1 MWFDSRRN
9 LRAIGGPQAGAA
21 RGANLIV
28 IQVESLQEFA
38 VDYVIDGQE
47 VMPHLRRW
55 GGGIRFVN
63 VTDQTNQGRTSDA
76 EFATLTSLL
85 PLDRGAVA
93 FQYPANHYVAL
104 PAVLAE
110 HGYAT
115 LSAVPFEAGFWNRAV
130 MHPWYSFRRSLF
142 ERDFT
147 LTEQIGWGLNDRDFL
162 QQMVPRLA
170 AMPQPFAAWL
180 ITLSLHHP
188 YDDFPA
194 QHKTLRI
201 GGLEGTSFG
210 NYLHTMHF
218 FDEAFDAFLRSLAAD
233 GLLERSVVVVFG
245 DHDAGFSHDDATARL
260 VGIGR
265 TDAAWAA
272 ADRIPWFVRLP
283 GRDGDGPRI
292 DDVPA
297 GQTDFAPTLL
307 GLLGIDAAPL
317 PYMGRNVLN
326 APDDTPVLRPYGDWI
341 DRGHLFIA
349 SRSAAAPAACFTADG
364 APLDLHACDRGREA
378 AFSARSVARIVVTA
392 DLQSRLRAYVRP

>member
-1 MWFDSRRN
+1 
-9 LRAIGGPQAGAA
+9 
-21 RGANLIV
+21 
-28 IQVESLQEFA
+28 
-38 VDYVIDGQE
+38 
-47 VMPHLRRW
+47 MPHLRRW
-55 GGGIRFVN
+55 GGGTIRFVN

-76 EFATLTSLL
+76 EFTALTSLL

-110 HGYAT
+110 HGYST

-130 MHPWYSFRRSLF
+130 MHPAYGFRRSLF
-142 ERDFT
+142 ERDFP

-162 QQMVPRLA
+162 QQTVPRLA
-170 AMPQPFAAWL
+170 TMAQPFAAWL

-194 QHKTLRI
+194 RHKTLQL
-201 GGLEGTSFG
+201 GSLEGTSFG
-210 NYLHTMHF
+210 NYLHTMRF
-218 FDEAFDAFLRSLAAD
+218 FDEAFDAFVRSLASE
-233 GLLERSVVVVFG
+233 GLLDRSVLMVFG
-245 DHDAGFSHDDATARL
+245 DHDAGFSPDDTTARL
-260 VGIGR
+260 IGIGR
-265 TDAAWAA
+265 ADAAWAA
-272 ADRIPWFVRLP
+272 ADRIPWFIRVP
-283 GRDGDGPRI
+283 GHDGDRQRI

-349 SRSAAAPAACFTADG
+349 PRSAAAPAACFTADG

-378 AFSARSVARIVVTA
+378 AFSARTVGRTVVTA
-392 DLQSRLRAYVRP
+392 DLQSRLRSSVRP